1 MKFLFIVQGEG
12 RGHLTQ
18 AITLEE
24 ILRRNGHEVVEVLV
38 GKSSSRRL
46 PGFFNRNIHAPVKRF
61 VSPNFLPTPANKRV
75 SLMRSVAYNLV
86 KLPVYINSINYIR
99 QRIEASG
106 ADRVINFYELLTGL
120 TYFLF
125 RPSVPQICIGHQYL
139 FLHKSFEFPK
149 ADKVS
154 LALLKFF
161 TVLTSLGAKER
172 LALSFRHMKDD
183 PQNNIR
189 VIPPL
194 LRKEVTLHEPYSGDY
209 IHGYMVNAGFSENV
223 MKWHRQHPGIPLRFF
238 WDKWEE
244 EPVKRV
250 DNTLSFYQLDDVE
263 FLRQMAGCKAYAS
276 TAGFE
281 SVCEAMYL
289 GKPILMVPAHI
300 EQDCNAYDA
309 KKSGAGI
316 ISSDFNLQQLL
327 EFAIEA
333 VVVERVR
340 CKSHH
345 LNLRMSLTRNPHR
358 QLNRKARLTISCRHS
373 VFISVF
379 NSSIV
384 RYSRRLGSCRTLLAK
399 SNSLVGL
406 TVMIPSL

>member
-172 LALSFRHMKDD
+172 LALSFRYMKDD

-194 LRKEVTLHEPYSGDY
+194 LRKEVTLHEPYS
-209 IHGYMVNAGFSENV
+209 
-223 MKWHRQHPGIPLRFF
+223 
-238 WDKWEE
+238 
-244 EPVKRV
+244 
-250 DNTLSFYQLDDVE
+250 
-263 FLRQMAGCKAYAS
+263 
-276 TAGFE
+276 
-281 SVCEAMYL
+281 CEAMYL

-327 EFAIEA
+327 EFAKDYHPNRDF
-333 VVVERVR
+333 VYWVR
-340 CKSHH
+340 GAEYTL
-345 LNLRMSLTRNPHR
+345 LNLLESDSSNYQQVLFNEMYL
-358 QLNRKARLTISCRHS
+358 
-373 VFISVF
+373 VEEFI
-379 NSSIV
+379 
-384 RYSRRLGSCRTLLAK
+384 
-399 SNSLVGL
+399 
-406 TVMIPSL
+406 